1 VAEVLSRAAQ
11 IVSLVALSR
20 LLGPT
25 DFGRYAIVLA
35 VLAYA
40 GVATDAGLTAL
51 TTRRIVET
59 PEATRLL
66 VGATLVLQVTAA
78 MAVTAVVTVGVVLLT
93 GMGGTG
99 VAVLVGLP
107 IVLAQAVNVSYV
119 LLARQAF
126 PALAT
131 FRAALQV
138 GTTGLSVGAAV
149 LSGELLLVLCAPWI
163 AMLLADACLLLH
175 LKRKELQPMRPPPT
189 MLRSL
194 MRQSLPYFGNGML
207 LQAVANLEVLVLGAL
222 AAPSEVGQYAGA
234 YRVTFAFLSVAGV
247 AVGALLPSLI
257 TAYTLEGDRFHRS
270 LQRLTQ
276 LALLSSLP
284 LYAFILTHASSVMN
298 AAVGPGYQESGHI
311 LQVLFVWIPLGW
323 LSTLLGQVLL
333 VTGRQSRVLAVAASS
348 AVVLA
353 AALLFL
359 VPTRGATGA
368 AIAVVVAEVCTAGML
383 LAAARHHYGFS
394 LLPDV
399 LRCLPVFVAGVVAN
413 EAFEAWLSPAG
424 SFVCAAV
431 FTGALILVA
440 SWRPLRALREGA
452 LRTIESPNSQRLKTE
467 GAAPEEPASR
477 SSTP

>member
-1 VAEVLSRAAQ
+1 MAEVLTRAAQ
-11 IVSLVALSR
+11 IVGLVALSR
-20 LLGPT
+20 LLGPA
-25 DFGRYAIVLA
+25 DFGRYAIALA

-66 VGATLVLQVTAA
+66 VGGTLLLQVIAA
-78 MAVTAVVTVGVVLLT
+78 MAVTAAVAVGVVLLT
-93 GMGGTG
+93 GTAGTG
-99 VAVLVGLP
+99 AAVLVGLP
-107 IVLAQAVNVSYV
+107 ILLAQAMNVSYV

-131 FRAALQV
+131 FRATLQV
-138 GTTGLSVGAAV
+138 GTTGLSIGAAA
-149 LSGELLLVLCAPWI
+149 LSGGLLLVLCASWM

-175 LKRKELQPMRPPPT
+175 LKRTQLRPMRPPSA
-189 MLRSL
+189 MLRSM

-207 LQAVANLEVLVLGAL
+207 LQAVANLDVLVLGAL

-257 TAYTLEGDRFHRS
+257 TAYAQERDRFQRS
-270 LQRLTQ
+270 LRRLTQ
-276 LALLSSLP
+276 LALLSSLA
-284 LYAFILTHASSVMN
+284 LYAFILTHASAVMN
-298 AAVGPGYQESGHI
+298 TVVGPGYQESGTI
-311 LQVLFVWIPLGW
+311 LQVLFLWVPLGW

-333 VTGRQSRVLAVAASS
+333 VTGRQNGVLAVAAST

-353 AALLFL
+353 AALFFL
-359 VPTRGATGA
+359 VPTQGATGA
-368 AIAVVVAEVCTAGML
+368 AIAVVVTEVCTAGIL

-399 LRCLPVFVAGVVAN
+399 LRCLPVFVAGVAGN
-413 EAFEAWLSPAG
+413 EAFEAWLSPADG
-424 SFVCAAV
+424 FLCAAV
-431 FTGALILVA
+431 FTVALVLVA
-440 SWRPLRALREGA
+440 SWRPLRALREGVV
-452 LRTIESPNSQRLKTE
+452 RTESP
-467 GAAPEEPASR
+467 
-477 SSTP
+477 SS